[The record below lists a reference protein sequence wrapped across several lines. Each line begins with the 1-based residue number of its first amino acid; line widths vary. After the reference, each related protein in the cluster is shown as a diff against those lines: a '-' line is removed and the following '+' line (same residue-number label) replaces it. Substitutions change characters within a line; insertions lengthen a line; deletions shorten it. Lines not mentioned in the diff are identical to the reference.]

1 MSNLVQKALQRTQWP
16 SITLD
21 EYIQFFNFQN
31 LSYPFSLQQTMNGQ
45 IVEQVDGSYDSFV
58 YQGFK
63 GNGVVFA
70 CMAVRQLTFSEAR
83 FTWRRITDGR
93 PGDYF
98 GNKDLAI
105 LEKPWP
111 GGNTASML
119 SRAIQDV
126 DLAGNFFATRRA
138 GNRIKRLRPD
148 WVTIILGSYEDPT
161 TDPYSLD
168 ADIVGYMYHPGGRY
182 SGSTPVLLLPEY
194 VAHWAP
200 IPDPFAQY
208 RGMSWLVPVIREFMS
223 DTAMITHKA
232 KFFENGATPNMV
244 VTLDPGLK
252 KESFKEWVAMF
263 SDRYSGA
270 LNAYKTLYLGAG
282 ATITPVGKDFRQMD
296 FAITQ
301 AAGETR
307 IAAAAQIPPIIVGLS
322 EGLKSGTHE
331 NYNQARRRYADM
343 TMRPLWRGLATCLD
357 ILVPSPS
364 NAELWYDDRDIPF
377 LADDIKDRAEVQYQQ
392 SQAIGRLI
400 DSGFKPDQAVLAVVS
415 GDMSLLKGSHT
426 GLYSVQ
432 LQPPASKNQK
442 DVTPP
447 SPGEPPLLPPGGG
460 NGKTPVV
467 KASTSSGR
475 AREAADLL
483 LEAARKQTIEVHAHF
498 PEGMITVDSGT
509 KKTTRRVDRDPVTRE
524 IVAITDVVSEE

>member
-1 MSNLVQKALQRTQWP
+1 MANLVQKALQRSQWP

-21 EYIQFFNFQN
+21 EYVQFFNFQN
-31 LSYPFSLQQTMNGQ
+31 LSYPFTLQQTMNGQ
-45 IVEQVDGSYDSFV
+45 AVEQVDGSYESFV
-58 YQGFK
+58 YSAFK
-63 GNGVVFA
+63 SNGVVFA
-70 CMAVRQLTFSEAR
+70 CMLLRMMTFSEAR
-83 FTWRRITDGR
+83 FTWRRMTNGR

-98 GNKDLAI
+98 GNKELAI
-105 LEKPWP
+105 LEKPWK

-126 DLAGNFFATRRA
+126 DLAGNYFATRRS
-138 GNRIKRLRPD
+138 GNKIKRMRPD

-161 TDPYSLD
+161 TDPNALD
-168 ADIVGYMYHPGGRY
+168 AEIVGYMYHPGGRY
-182 SGSTPVLLLPEY
+182 SGTTPVLLLPEF

-200 IPDPFAQY
+200 IPDPYAQY
-208 RGMSWLVPVIREFMS
+208 RGMSWLTPVIREFMS

-296 FAITQ
+296 FAVTQ

-307 IAAAAQIPPIIVGLS
+307 IAAAAQTPPILVGLS

-331 NYNQARRRYADM
+331 NYNQAKRRYADM
-343 TMRPLWRGLATCLD
+343 TMRPLWRSIATCLD
-357 ILVPSPS
+357 ILVLSPD

-392 SQAIGRLI
+392 TQAIGRLI
-400 DSGFKPDQAVLAVVS
+400 DSGFKPDVAVAAVV
-415 GDMSLLKGSHT
+415 GNDLKLLEGSHS

-432 LQPPASKNQK
+432 LQPPADKNAK

-447 SPGEPPLLPPGGG
+447 DAPLPSGNGTG
-460 NGKTPVV
+460 NGKLPAKTPAKTLATDS
-467 KASTSSGR
+467 KASR
-475 AREAADLL
+475 DAAGML
-483 LEAARKQTIEVHAHF
+483 LEAARQQTIEVHAHF
-498 PEGMITVDSGT
+498 PEGMIKIEAPKS
-509 KKTTRRVDRDPVTRE
+509 TTRRVERDPVTHE
-524 IVAITDVVSEE
+524 VVAITDAVE